1 MPQQQRKKK
10 QPNKIVFI
18 YSVLTGKIQFRWNRF
33 KSHLNRSTFA
43 YLFMFS
49 FIILTSIGAGLIFP
63 PAGLVVGGVGCG
75 LFGFILGLK

>member
-1 MPQQQRKKK
+1 MYALFKAKWKWRWAK
-10 QPNKIVFI
+10 
-18 YSVLTGKIQFRWNRF
+18 FRS
-33 KSHLNRSTFA
+33 KLNRGTFA

-75 LFGFILGLK
+75 LFGFILGLE

>member
-1 MPQQQRKKK
+1 
-10 QPNKIVFI
+10 
-18 YSVLTGKIQFRWNRF
+18 
-33 KSHLNRSTFA
+33 
-43 YLFMFS
+43 MFS